1 MNLKGEKVGGV
12 SSSSFFLGSFS
23 SGVAAVVIFVVW
35 MEWGGALLLLQL
47 FLYSPVC
54 LFLEEME
61 EVEGGGLWRRNACLQ
76 KADDDDGGA
85 RFKWRSLAAADPC
98 NHRDRY
104 THTHTHTNNNY
115 EEPPERPWP
124 PLAAL
129 AKAKH
134 HTHLGD

>member
-61 EVEGGGLWRRNACLQ
+61 EVEGGGY
-76 KADDDDGGA
+76 GGGTRA
-85 RFKWRSLAAADPC
+85 FKRLTMMMGALVLSGAHWPPLIRAIIATV
-98 NHRDRY
+98 
-104 THTHTHTNNNY
+104 THTHTHTQTTTTKNRRN
-115 EEPPERPWP
+115 
-124 PLAAL
+124 AL
-129 AKAKH
+129 GRH
-134 HTHLGD
+134 